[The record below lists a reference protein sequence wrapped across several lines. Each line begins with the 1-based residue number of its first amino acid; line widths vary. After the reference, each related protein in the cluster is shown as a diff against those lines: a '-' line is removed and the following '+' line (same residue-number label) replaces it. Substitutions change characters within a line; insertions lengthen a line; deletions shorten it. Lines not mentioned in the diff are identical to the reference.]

1 MGTGCR
7 EIHGKQEAQG
17 SERAADGHREG
28 SARGYQ
34 GYGGAIKVHRGEQ
47 GGVVQ
52 WVQGQLGHRD
62 NEGTGM
68 HSSAEVCMGMQRV

>member
-17 SERAADGHREG
+17 SERVADGHREG

-34 GYGGAIKVHRGEQ
+34 GYGGAGGTGMQGAIKVYMGEQ
-47 GGVVQ
+47 RGVVQ
-52 WVQGQLGHRD
+52 WI
-62 NEGTGM
+62 
-68 HSSAEVCMGMQRV
+68 QRQ

>member
-7 EIHGKQEAQG
+7 GIHGKQEAQG

-52 WVQGQLGHRD
+52 WVQGQ
-62 NEGTGM
+62 
-68 HSSAEVCMGMQRV
+68 